1 MSSLSIDDEA
11 LLAGINCHMRH
22 LNNGTFTMGD
32 LARSDPDLYSC
43 SGSDSDSDSD
53 SERIVE
59 PRDLVFNVNT
69 IQKTVEKG
77 TKARFRGAAR
87 RMMPGRRQ
95 GRCSAYKMHPGFFAE
110 KFNRDFTN
118 ILVDQQPFSRGGSHY
133 IRPLG
138 SMRYALDVLNKY
150 GDNAWLGDLGGER
163 PIENGSIHGEWPVAY
178 HGTTDPRAA
187 SIVTS
192 GGLDLKK
199 GHRFLYGH
207 GIYCTP
213 DPKTALAYASPY
225 KHNGKWYKLILQS
238 RVDPS
243 HREIVPKSQHD
254 SSTTIV
260 VPKIARY
267 FISLLGFE
275 VTNSLDINLFY
286 YVFMGMVIVF
296 CTNSIIIYP
305 GINELEV
312 GQSLV
317 IASSITLYNVI
328 QLYRLQDPIE
338 CWYNWLSIYFLLPFI
353 TTSWILYNFNK
364 YPARVFVGD
373 TYCYWA
379 GMTLAVVA
387 ILGHFSKTAMLFFIP
402 QAFNF
407 IYSTP
412 QLFHLVPCPRHRLP
426 KFDSKTDTV
435 GMSFAEFKKS
445 ELNRFGQWVVTI
457 LSTIGLPEKI
467 STTMEKSKD

>member
-1 MSSLSIDDEA
+1 MSLFTITTNCLLSLLGGFVSLKLIQEYIPIFIQRGHYGNDQCKVSNAPIPEPMGVITAAVYLIIMFIFIPFPFLEWTYTERLFPHDKFLAFLSAIISICTAILLGFADDMLDLRWRHKLLFPTLSSLPV
-11 LLAGINCHMRH
+11 LMV
-22 LNNGTFTMGD
+22 
-32 LARSDPDLYSC
+32 YY
-43 SGSDSDSDSD
+43 
-53 SERIVE
+53 V
-59 PRDLVFNVNT
+59 
-69 IQKTVEKG
+69 
-77 TKARFRGAAR
+77 
-87 RMMPGRRQ
+87 Q
-95 GRCSAYKMHPGFFAE
+95 G
-110 KFNRDFTN
+110 
-118 ILVDQQPFSRGGSHY
+118 
-133 IRPLG
+133 
-138 SMRYALDVLNKY
+138 
-150 GDNAWLGDLGGER
+150 
-163 PIENGSIHGEWPVAY
+163 
-178 HGTTDPRAA
+178 
-187 SIVTS
+187 
-192 GGLDLKK
+192 
-199 GHRFLYGH
+199 
-207 GIYCTP
+207 
-213 DPKTALAYASPY
+213 
-225 KHNGKWYKLILQS
+225 
-238 RVDPS
+238 
-243 HREIVPKSQHD
+243 

-260 VPKIARY
+260 VPKIARSIVS
-267 FISLLGFE
+267 FLGFE
-275 VTNSLDINLFY
+275 MTTSLDINLLY

-296 CTNSIIIYP
+296 CTNSINIYA
-305 GINELEV
+305 GINGLEV

-338 CWYNWLSIYFLLPFI
+338 CYYNWLSIYFLLPFI
-353 TTSWILYNFNK
+353 TTSLILYNFNK

-457 LSTIGLPEKI
+457 LSTIGLLFKEDFNNDGEKWI
-467 STTMEKSKD
+467 RLNNFTVINLVLKFVGPVREGTLTKLLLLLQVFSSILAFIIRFFLARILYDVVL